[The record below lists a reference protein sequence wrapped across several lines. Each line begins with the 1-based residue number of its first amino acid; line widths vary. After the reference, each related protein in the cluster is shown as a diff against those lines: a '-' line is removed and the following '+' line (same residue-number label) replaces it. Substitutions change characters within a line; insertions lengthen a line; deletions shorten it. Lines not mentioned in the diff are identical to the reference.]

1 MGSLYKL
8 LAKVFKNRL
17 KEVIAKVLSD
27 SYNDFLQGRQIL
39 DTTLI
44 ANEAIDSRLRSQKG
58 GVVCKLYI
66 EKAYDHVN

>member
-44 ANEAIDSRLRSQKG
+44 ANEAIDLRLRSQKG